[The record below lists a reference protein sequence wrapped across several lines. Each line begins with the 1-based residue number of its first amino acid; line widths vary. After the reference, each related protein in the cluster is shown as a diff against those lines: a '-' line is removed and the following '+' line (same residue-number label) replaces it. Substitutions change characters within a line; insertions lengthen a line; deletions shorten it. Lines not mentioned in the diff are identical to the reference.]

1 MMGDR
6 IWNKLNSLEIEIKNL
21 KSLTPISY
29 STFSTDNN
37 DDQEF
42 MKNLPISSEEI
53 LEYWENILK
62 TDKCIKGKLVVLF
75 TVLYILLFYILLGL
89 F

>member
-53 LEYWENILK
+53 LEYSKN
-62 TDKCIKGKLVVLF
+62 
-75 TVLYILLFYILLGL
+75 
-89 F
+89 